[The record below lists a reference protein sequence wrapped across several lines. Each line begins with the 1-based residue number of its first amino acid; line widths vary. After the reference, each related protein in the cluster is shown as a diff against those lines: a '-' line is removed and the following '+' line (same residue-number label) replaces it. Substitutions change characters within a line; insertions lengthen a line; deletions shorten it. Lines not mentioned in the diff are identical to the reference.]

1 MFLTIE
7 QRRAIGSANA
17 GTLDSVIERIK
28 RQNPRAFHTE
38 DTLDTRVFF
47 NQPMR
52 GEPCKGFIRFAPKEN
67 FVL

>member
-1 MFLTIE
+1 
-7 QRRAIGSANA
+7 
-17 GTLDSVIERIK
+17 VIERIK